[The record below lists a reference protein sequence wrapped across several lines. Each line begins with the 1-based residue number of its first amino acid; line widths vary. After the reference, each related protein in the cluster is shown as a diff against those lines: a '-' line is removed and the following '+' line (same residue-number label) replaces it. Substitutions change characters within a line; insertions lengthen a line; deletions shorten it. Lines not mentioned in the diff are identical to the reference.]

1 MVSVDPKLNCG
12 VLMFYWPC
20 QKRVSGFRKEIFRN
34 LGHSRSLIKQVE
46 KRFYWFHTY
55 LHTRLQSFFGA
66 YNKYNIDIMNWKQ
79 NIYVHHGSRLDVIKC
94 SGEHV
99 LSVGPHRVPALLD
112 AGEVH
117 EVAGSV
123 HLVVE
128 LLGVG
133 QRQLVP
139 HVGVVA
145 DTHEVVVP
153 GALKGKNIVIKHSI
167 HQTLRSNLR
176 P

>member
-1 MVSVDPKLNCG
+1 M
-12 VLMFYWPC
+12 
-20 QKRVSGFRKEIFRN
+20 
-34 LGHSRSLIKQVE
+34 
-46 KRFYWFHTY
+46 
-55 LHTRLQSFFGA
+55 
-66 YNKYNIDIMNWKQ
+66 
-79 NIYVHHGSRLDVIKC
+79 IKC

-145 DTHEVVVP
+145 HTHKVVVP
-153 GALKGKNIVIKHSI
+153 GALKRTNIIFKHSM
-167 HQTLRSNLR
+167 QTLKSNLR
-176 P
+176 PSR

>member
-1 MVSVDPKLNCG
+1 M
-12 VLMFYWPC
+12 
-20 QKRVSGFRKEIFRN
+20 
-34 LGHSRSLIKQVE
+34 
-46 KRFYWFHTY
+46 
-55 LHTRLQSFFGA
+55 
-66 YNKYNIDIMNWKQ
+66 
-79 NIYVHHGSRLDVIKC
+79 IKC

-139 HVGVVA
+139 HVRVVECVA
-145 DTHEVVVP
+145 DIMK
-153 GALKGKNIVIKHSI
+153 LFF
-167 HQTLRSNLR
+167 
-176 P
+176 